1 MPRRR
6 KGRRSLSQPTS
17 ETDRQTLFN
26 IAYLIYFQFT
36 FAVSR
41 CAASGK
47 WRFFF
52 FFLAFL
58 LSSQFPGQKV
68 LNLLPLFHDSATGDV
83 GGLIIIVI
91 MQEN

>member
-1 MPRRR
+1 M
-6 KGRRSLSQPTS
+6 
-17 ETDRQTLFN
+17 E
-26 IAYLIYFQFT
+26 
-36 FAVSR
+36 
-41 CAASGK
+41 SGVI
-47 WRFFF
+47 FFF